1 MKFINYAMAAVTA
14 TCLALAGP
22 VLAQTVAANSIE
34 AINAAP
40 QGTDIAIRIDLKE
53 PLATA
58 PTGFSVAKPAKIAFD
73 FPSTV
78 NGLGKNTLVL
88 KEGDLQSVNVVEAGG
103 RTRLVLNLTRSMKY
117 STRLDG

>member
-14 TCLALAGP
+14 TCLALASP
-22 VLAQTVAANSIE
+22 VLAQTVGANSIE

-58 PTGFSVAKPAKIAFD
+58 PA
-73 FPSTV
+73 
-78 NGLGKNTLVL
+78 GLAWPNRRK
-88 KEGDLQSVNVVEAGG
+88 
-103 RTRLVLNLTRSMKY
+103 
-117 STRLDG
+117 